1 MIVTKEMVSKSIY
14 EYGMEEY
21 MAVEENPSGGIITI
35 RIPYERPDAS
45 LFQTIS
51 SILDNIETSN
61 NLVRGCLN
69 KSEVKIYRKEIN
81 IIIRNDI
88 ALKKPVYRISIADR
102 NNAVKVLV
110 RDGNLSEE
118 KATELLQLV
127 SIHLL
132 GEGIFN
138 DNKE

>member
-1 MIVTKEMVSKSIY
+1 MIVTKEMISKSIY
-14 EYGMEEY
+14 EHGMEEY
-21 MAVEENPSGGIITI
+21 MTIDENPSGGIITI
-35 RIPYERPDAS
+35 RIPYEHPDAS
-45 LFQTIS
+45 LFHTIS
-51 SILDNIETSN
+51 AILNDIETSN

-69 KSEVKIYRKEIN
+69 RSEVKIYRREIN
-81 IIIRNDI
+81 IIIRQDI
-88 ALKKPVYRISIADR
+88 ELKKPVYRISIADR

-138 DNKE
+138 GERI

>member
-1 MIVTKEMVSKSIY
+1 MIVTKEMISKSIY
-14 EYGMEEY
+14 EHGMEEY
-21 MAVEENPSGGIITI
+21 MAVDENPSGGIITI
-35 RIPYERPDAS
+35 RIPYEHPDAS
-45 LFQTIS
+45 LFHTIS
-51 SILDNIETSN
+51 AILNDIETSN

-69 KSEVKIYRKEIN
+69 RSEVKIYRREIN
-81 IIIRNDI
+81 IIIRQDI
-88 ALKKPVYRISIADR
+88 ELKKPVYRISIADR

-138 DNKE
+138 GERI

>member
-1 MIVTKEMVSKSIY
+1 MIVTKEMVSKSIC

-21 MAVEENPSGGIITI
+21 MAVDENPSGGIITI
-35 RIPYERPDAS
+35 RIPYEHPDAS

-51 SILDNIETSN
+51 AILDNIETSN

-88 ALKKPVYRISIADR
+88 ALKKPVYRISVADR
-102 NNAVKVLV
+102 NNALKVLV

>member
-1 MIVTKEMVSKSIY
+1 MRVTKEMISKSIY
-14 EYGMEEY
+14 EHGMEEY
-21 MAVEENPSGGIITI
+21 MTIDENPSGGIITI
-35 RIPYERPDAS
+35 RIPYEHPDAS
-45 LFQTIS
+45 LFHTIS
-51 SILDNIETSN
+51 AILDDIETSN

-69 KSEVKIYRKEIN
+69 RSEVKIYRREIN
-81 IIIRNDI
+81 IIIRQDI
-88 ALKKPVYRISIADR
+88 ELKKPVYRISIADR

-138 DNKE
+138 GERI

>member
-1 MIVTKEMVSKSIY
+1 MIVTKAMVSKSIC

-35 RIPYERPDAS
+35 RIPYEHPDAS

>member
-1 MIVTKEMVSKSIY
+1 MIVTKEMISKSIY
-14 EYGMEEY
+14 EHGMEEY
-21 MAVEENPSGGIITI
+21 MTIDENPSGGIITI
-35 RIPYERPDAS
+35 RIPYEHPDAS
-45 LFQTIS
+45 LFHTIS
-51 SILDNIETSN
+51 AILNDIETSN

-69 KSEVKIYRKEIN
+69 RSEVKIYRREIN
-81 IIIRNDI
+81 IIIRQDI
-88 ALKKPVYRISIADR
+88 ELKKPVYRISIADR

>member
-14 EYGMEEY
+14 EHGMEEY
-21 MAVEENPSGGIITI
+21 MAVDENPSGGIITI
-35 RIPYERPDAS
+35 RIPYEHPDAS
-45 LFQTIS
+45 LFHTIS
-51 SILDNIETSN
+51 AILDNIETSN

-69 KSEVKIYRKEIN
+69 RSEVKIYRKEIN

-88 ALKKPVYRISIADR
+88 ELKKPVYRISVADR
-102 NNAVKVLV
+102 NNAIKVLV

-132 GEGIFN
+132 GEGIFK
-138 DNKE
+138 DDKE

>member
-1 MIVTKEMVSKSIY
+1 MRVTKEMISKSIY
-14 EYGMEEY
+14 EHGMEEY
-21 MAVEENPSGGIITI
+21 MTIDENPSGGIITI
-35 RIPYERPDAS
+35 RIPYEYPDVS
-45 LFQTIS
+45 LFHTIS
-51 SILDNIETSN
+51 AILDDIETSN

-69 KSEVKIYRKEIN
+69 RSEVKIYRKEIN

-88 ALKKPVYRISIADR
+88 ELKKPVYRISVADR

-132 GEGIFN
+132 GECIFN
-138 DNKE
+138 DDKE

>member
-1 MIVTKEMVSKSIY
+1 MIVTKEMISKSIY
-14 EYGMEEY
+14 EHGMEEY
-21 MAVEENPSGGIITI
+21 MTIDENPSGGIITI
-35 RIPYERPDAS
+35 RIPYEHPDAS
-45 LFQTIS
+45 LFHTIS
-51 SILDNIETSN
+51 AILNDIETSN

-69 KSEVKIYRKEIN
+69 RSEVKIYRREIN
-81 IIIRNDI
+81 IITRQDI
-88 ALKKPVYRISIADR
+88 ELKKPVYRISIADR

-110 RDGNLSEE
+110 RDGKLSEE

>member
-1 MIVTKEMVSKSIY
+1 MIVTKEMVSKSIC

-35 RIPYERPDAS
+35 RIPYEHPDAS

-88 ALKKPVYRISIADR
+88 ELKKPVYRISVAGR
-102 NNAVKVLV
+102 NNAIKVLV
-110 RDGNLSEE
+110 RDGKLSEE

>member
-1 MIVTKEMVSKSIY
+1 MIVTKEMISKSIY
-14 EYGMEEY
+14 EHGMEEY
-21 MAVEENPSGGIITI
+21 MTIDENPSGGIITI
-35 RIPYERPDAS
+35 RIPYEHPDAS
-45 LFQTIS
+45 LFHTIS
-51 SILDNIETSN
+51 AILNDIETSN

-69 KSEVKIYRKEIN
+69 RSEVKIYRREIN
-81 IIIRNDI
+81 IIIRQDI
-88 ALKKPVYRISIADR
+88 ELKKPVYRISIADR

-110 RDGNLSEE
+110 RDGKLSEE

-138 DNKE
+138 GERI

>member
-1 MIVTKEMVSKSIY
+1 MIVTKEMVSKSIC

-35 RIPYERPDAS
+35 RIPYEHPDAS

-81 IIIRNDI
+81 IIIRQDI
-88 ALKKPVYRISIADR
+88 ELKKPVYRISIADR

-110 RDGNLSEE
+110 RDGKLSEE

-132 GEGIFN
+132 GEGIFK
-138 DNKE
+138 DDKE

>member
-1 MIVTKEMVSKSIY
+1 MIVTKEMISKSIY
-14 EYGMEEY
+14 EHGMEEY
-21 MAVEENPSGGIITI
+21 MTIDENPSGGIITI
-35 RIPYERPDAS
+35 RIPYEHPDAS
-45 LFQTIS
+45 LFHTIS
-51 SILDNIETSN
+51 AILNDIETSN

-69 KSEVKIYRKEIN
+69 RSEVKIYRREIN
-81 IIIRNDI
+81 IIIRQDI
-88 ALKKPVYRISIADR
+88 ELKKPVYRISVADR

-132 GEGIFN
+132 GENIFN
-138 DNKE
+138 DDKE